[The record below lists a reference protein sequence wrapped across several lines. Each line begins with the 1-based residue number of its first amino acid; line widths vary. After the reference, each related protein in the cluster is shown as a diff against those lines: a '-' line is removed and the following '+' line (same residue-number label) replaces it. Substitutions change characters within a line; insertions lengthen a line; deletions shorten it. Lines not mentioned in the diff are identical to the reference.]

1 MQNEIQAGAVSKKTL
16 WMGRVFSA
24 LGVAFLLLDGALKL
38 VKPPQVVEA
47 TTKLGY
53 SAGIITPLGILLLV
67 CLALYLIPQTSIF
80 GAILLTGYL
89 GGAVA
94 THTRVGN
101 PLFSHIL
108 FPTYIAALLW
118 LGLYCREARLRALVP
133 LRS

>member
-1 MQNEIQAGAVSKKTL
+1 MQNEIQAAAVSRKTL
-16 WMGRVFSA
+16 WIGRVFSA
-24 LGVAFLLLDGALKL
+24 LGVAFLLLDGVFKL
-38 VKPPQVVEA
+38 LKPPRVVEA

-53 SAGIITPLGILLLV
+53 SASIITPLGILLLV
-67 CLALYLIPQTSIF
+67 CLALYLIPRTSIF

-94 THTRVGN
+94 AHTRVGD

-118 LGLYCREARLRALVP
+118 LGLYFREARLHALVP
-133 LRS
+133 LRN